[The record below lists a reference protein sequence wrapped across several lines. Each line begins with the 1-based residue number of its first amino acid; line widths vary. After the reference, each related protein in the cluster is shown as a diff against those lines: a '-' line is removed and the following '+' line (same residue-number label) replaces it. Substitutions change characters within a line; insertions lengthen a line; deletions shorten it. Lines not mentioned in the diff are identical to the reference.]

1 MLKCLLSIIT
11 SLFLFVSAGF
21 SQFVIPVTEKERL
34 EYERERQIREFIGID
49 LAVTHA
55 NEYIDDSLTG
65 RRIIISQIFYATDGN
80 PETIMY
86 YDSAGNHTGF
96 ELFSYYENK
105 LPMER
110 IRFSAD
116 SIMISGIMYEY
127 DNANLVSKRI
137 TYTSP
142 ASLVTE
148 SNYLRNEEEI
158 IVETKDASKTLLF
171 TEKRRIELFNETHR
185 YSKIEKADP
194 EDHVFETMYFEYK
207 DGVKPIKTSLISDLK
222 GKVTTYFTYNQ
233 EGALISRREIDLI
246 QQNEIYSYFEYDEFG
261 NLIKLIDKDKNGKV
275 ISFLTISYFSKSQD

>member
-11 SLFLFVSAGF
+11 SLFLFVSAAF
-21 SQFVIPVTEKERL
+21 SQFTIPATKQELL
-34 EYERERQIREFIGID
+34 EFERERQIREFIGID

-96 ELFSYYENK
+96 ELISYYENK

-110 IRFSAD
+110 IRFTAD

-137 TYTSP
+137 TYRSP
-142 ASLVTE
+142 ATLVTE
-148 SNYLRNEEEI
+148 SNYKRQDDEI
-158 IVETKDASKTLLF
+158 IIETTDASKTLIF
-171 TEKRRIELFNETHR
+171 TENRQIELFNGALR
-185 YSKIEKADP
+185 YSKINKYDP
-194 EDHVFETMYFEYK
+194 EDHVFETMNFEYK

-246 QQNEIYSYFEYDEFG
+246 QQNEINSYFEYDDFG

-275 ISFLTISYFSKSQD
+275 ISYLTISYFSKSQD